1 MNNIESRPIICG
13 DICNQPAFKFIKHRS
28 ANNKV
33 AKYIMDRAFSI
44 GIHQDLSS
52 KDLEKIKN
60 CLIKILK

>member
-33 AKYIMDRAFSI
+33 AKYIMDRAFQLASI
-44 GIHQDLSS
+44 KTFHQ
-52 KDLEKIKN
+52 KI
-60 CLIKILK
+60 